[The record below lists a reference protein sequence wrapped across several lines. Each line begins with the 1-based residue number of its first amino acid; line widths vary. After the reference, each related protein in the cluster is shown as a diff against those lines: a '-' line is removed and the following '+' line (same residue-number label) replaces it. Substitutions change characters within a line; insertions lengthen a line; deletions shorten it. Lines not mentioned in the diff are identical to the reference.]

1 MTQYRNSL
9 IRLIAPALVG
19 AATGLSSTV
28 VKHLNPQLLAVIS
41 PAAAYAYYAL
51 AAGLEKRYPWASRL
65 LVLPRVQASATVA
78 AAPVAPVAGG
88 STPAA

>member
-1 MTQYRNSL
+1 VTQYRNSL
-9 IRLIAPALVG
+9 IRLTVPVLVG
-19 AATGLSSTV
+19 AATGLCSTV
-28 VKHLNPQLLAVIS
+28 AKHLNPQLLAVIS
-41 PAAAYAYYAL
+41 PVAAYLYYAL

-88 STPAA
+88 STPQA